1 LDDSV
6 EQALHGS
13 PDKGSDEGRLLIETE
28 LTVLLAD
35 DQVTARIGIRR
46 AIEPHRLRVVAE
58 VGTAAE
64 ALRLAI
70 EQQPDVCVL
79 SVALPGNAIEATREI
94 KQSLPATKIVM
105 LAASWRD
112 EDLFAALRAGAD
124 GYLLMTTSPSRLPH
138 AIRGVARG
146 EAALPRE
153 LTARLIRE
161 FRERGHP
168 HRLSLSLTAPAI
180 ELTAREFEVLERL
193 RKREPT
199 AEMAGGLGISDV
211 TIRRHVSSLLQKFGA
226 PNRSSVVEMV
236 EEAERQRTLADGGV
250 G

>member
-1 LDDSV
+1 MDDSV

-64 ALRLAI
+64 ALRLAL

-138 AIRGVARG
+138 AIREVTR
-146 EAALPRE
+146 LLQRE
-153 LTARLIRE
+153 LIVKQRQSLRRDGTGRTPFAGYIQIRFVE
-161 FRERGHP
+161 HFE
-168 HRLSLSLTAPAI
+168 HRV
-180 ELTAREFEVLERL
+180 F
-193 RKREPT
+193 
-199 AEMAGGLGISDV
+199 
-211 TIRRHVSSLLQKFGA
+211 
-226 PNRSSVVEMV
+226 
-236 EEAERQRTLADGGV
+236 
-250 G
+250 